1 MSAMQTDAAFAGLQT
16 TETLT
21 PSQIEARAKAL
32 RNQLSLD
39 EKISLMHGQL
49 SLWPGLAAMTAPGG
63 YSSQFWVAGE
73 VARLGVPGIRFTDGP
88 RGVILDGGTTF
99 PVSMARGAA
108 WDPALEERI
117 GDAIGREIRAL
128 GGTTSAACVSICCV
142 TRPGA
147 APRKPTAKILATWA
161 PWAPR

>member
-32 RNQLSLD
+32 RDQLSLD

-63 YSSQFWVAGE
+63 
-73 VARLGVPGIRFTDGP
+73 
-88 RGVILDGGTTF
+88 
-99 PVSMARGAA
+99 
-108 WDPALEERI
+108 
-117 GDAIGREIRAL
+117 
-128 GGTTSAACVSICCV
+128 
-142 TRPGA
+142 
-147 APRKPTAKILATWA
+147 
-161 PWAPR
+161 